1 MRTIHL
7 LLSHIYHLSS
17 LSLTNFTFS
26 FPFLFS
32 SMHHFCS
39 KFNRMIAIS
48 SESCSFKGVFLFFSI
63 LSTCFPSVH
72 DQWIGYGNFF
82 FYQTLPLLL
91 FDTLVN
97 FRGCIDRWSM
107 IKFADR
113 TAKFYGTSKKMILFF
128 DIWDVLR
135 RSKIILYF
143 SRQYRLVTARIAG
156 ILMKLS
162 QDLVNL
168 VSFIR
173 IPETCDYNNSDLF
186 LSIHFLRVESKTF

>member
-1 MRTIHL
+1 MKRVMFIQGRVSIL
-7 LLSHIYHLSS
+7 F
-17 LSLTNFTFS
+17 NPFNVFS
-26 FPFLFS
+26 FRPRS
-32 SMHHFCS
+32 VDKIW
-39 KFNRMIAIS
+39 KF
-48 SESCSFKGVFLFFSI
+48 
-63 LSTCFPSVH
+63 
-72 DQWIGYGNFF
+72 FF